1 MYHPLAFVLAFAH
14 IAAAIALL
22 NGILTTI
29 GQGNVAAKAI
39 ESIARQP
46 EARGPITTNMFI
58 GLAMAET
65 SGIYGFVIAILI
77 LFVRPLIGP
86 YLEYLTNPRFPVVQ
100 TVCELVT
107 CLPL

>member
-1 MYHPLAFVLAFAH
+1 MNHPLAYVLAFAH

-22 NGILTTI
+22 NGVLTTL

-39 ESIARQP
+39 ESVARQP

-77 LFVRPLIGP
+77 LFVRPLI
-86 YLEYLTNPRFPVVQ
+86 NPFLDQLMVFPPV
-100 TVCELVT
+100 
-107 CLPL
+107 